1 MSQDDAMQIED
12 NEDMATARQD
22 GNVGN
27 ADSADTEVAPVDA
40 MELIDSLVRWRDEL
54 TDLLEQLPTEAFERL
69 ILRVLGKDGVSGIDV
84 SHAKDTIEGTGV
96 FGGGGFLSFRV
107 SFRCI
112 RGGKRISSA
121 EVEDFRRGVMVGR
134 ADKGLLITT
143 GKFTQE
149 AVLKAASDR
158 APEIRLIDGEELV
171 GKLKELQ
178 LGVRTEMVVVER
190 VIIETEWFGSV

>member
-1 MSQDDAMQIED
+1 MSHEELMHFDGEAPAAAMDGGSPQISQ
-12 NEDMATARQD
+12 T
-22 GNVGN
+22 
-27 ADSADTEVAPVDA
+27 PVDA
-40 MELIDSLVRWRDEL
+40 QELVEGLLRWREEL
-54 TDLLEQLPTEAFERL
+54 TDLLEQLPTDAFERL
-69 ILRVLGKDGVSGIDV
+69 ILQLLAKDGVSDIDV
-84 SHAKDTIEGTGV
+84 GHANDTIEGTGV

-121 EVEDFRRGVMVGR
+121 EVDDFRRGVMVGR

-178 LGVRTEMVVVER
+178 LGLRTEQVLVER
-190 VIIETEWFGSV
+190 VIIETAWFGEL

>member
-1 MSQDDAMQIED
+1 MSQEELIKIEA
-12 NEDMATARQD
+12 EAPATAPD
-22 GNVGN
+22 
-27 ADSADTEVAPVDA
+27 DSGQALAQAPVDA
-40 MELIDSLVRWRDEL
+40 QELVEGLLRWRDEL
-54 TDLLEQLPTEAFERL
+54 TDMLEQLPTDAFERL
-69 ILRVLGKDGVSGIDV
+69 ILQLLARDGVSDIDV
-84 SHAKDTIEGTGV
+84 GHANDIIEGTGV

-121 EVEDFRRGVMVGR
+121 EVDDFRRGVMLGR

-143 GKFTQE
+143 GRFTQE

-178 LGVRTEMVVVER
+178 LGVRTEQVLVER
-190 VIIETEWFGSV
+190 VIIETAWFGEL

>member
-1 MSQDDAMQIED
+1 MSQEELIKIEA
-12 NEDMATARQD
+12 EAPATAPDD
-22 GNVGN
+22 GGQ
-27 ADSADTEVAPVDA
+27 ALAEAPVDA
-40 MELIDSLVRWRDEL
+40 QELVEGLLRWRDEL
-54 TDLLEQLPTEAFERL
+54 TDMLEQLPTDAFERL
-69 ILRVLGKDGVSGIDV
+69 ILKLLARDGVSDIDV
-84 SHAKDTIEGTGV
+84 GHANDTIEGTGV

-121 EVEDFRRGVMVGR
+121 EVDDFRRGVMLGR

-143 GKFTQE
+143 GRFTQE

-178 LGVRTEMVVVER
+178 LGVRTEQVLVER
-190 VIIETEWFGSV
+190 VIIETAWFGEL

>member
-1 MSQDDAMQIED
+1 MSHDELMHLDGEAP
-12 NEDMATARQD
+12 ATAIDGGSPQIRQR
-22 GNVGN
+22 
-27 ADSADTEVAPVDA
+27 PVDA
-40 MELIDSLVRWRDEL
+40 QELVEGLLRWRDEL
-54 TDLLEQLPTEAFERL
+54 TDLLEQLPTDAFERL
-69 ILRVLGKDGVSGIDV
+69 ILQLLAKDGVSDIHVG
-84 SHAKDTIEGTGV
+84 HAKDTIEGTGV

-107 SFRCI
+107 TFRCI

-121 EVEDFRRGVMVGR
+121 EVDDFRRGVMVGR

-178 LGVRTEMVVVER
+178 LGLRTEQVLVER
-190 VIIETEWFGSV
+190 VIIETAWFGEL

>member
-1 MSQDDAMQIED
+1 MSQDDVMQIE
-12 NEDMATARQD
+12 NSEDMATVQQD
-22 GNVGN
+22 GNVG
-27 ADSADTEVAPVDA
+27 AVDAADTDVAPVDA

-190 VIIETEWFGSV
+190 VIIETEWFGNV

>member
-1 MSQDDAMQIED
+1 MSQDDVMQIED

>member
-1 MSQDDAMQIED
+1 MNHDELMQIED
-12 NEDMATARQD
+12 AAPASAQD
-22 GNVGN
+22 DGGGPAINQ
-27 ADSADTEVAPVDA
+27 APVDPQ
-40 MELIDSLVRWRDEL
+40 ELVEGLLRWRDEL
-54 TDLLEQLPTEAFERL
+54 TDMLEQLPTDAFERL
-69 ILRVLGKDGVSGIDV
+69 ILQLLDRDGVNDIDV
-84 SHAKDTIEGTGV
+84 GHANDTIEGTGV

-121 EVEDFRRGVMVGR
+121 EVDDFRRGVMLGR

-178 LGVRTEMVVVER
+178 LGVRTEQVLVER
-190 VIIETEWFGSV
+190 VIIETAWFGEL

>member
-1 MSQDDAMQIED
+1 MSQEELIKIEA
-12 NEDMATARQD
+12 EAPATAPDD
-22 GNVGN
+22 GGQ
-27 ADSADTEVAPVDA
+27 ALAQAPVDA
-40 MELIDSLVRWRDEL
+40 QELVEGLLRWRDEL
-54 TDLLEQLPTEAFERL
+54 TDMLEQLPTDAFERL
-69 ILRVLGKDGVSGIDV
+69 ILQLLARDGVSDIDV
-84 SHAKDTIEGTGV
+84 GHANDIIEGTGV

-121 EVEDFRRGVMVGR
+121 EVDDFRRGVMLGR

-143 GKFTQE
+143 GRFTQE

-178 LGVRTEMVVVER
+178 LGVRTEQVLIER
-190 VIIETEWFGSV
+190 VIIETAWFGEL

>member
-1 MSQDDAMQIED
+1 MSQEEVIKIEA
-12 NEDMATARQD
+12 EAPATAPDD
-22 GNVGN
+22 GGQ
-27 ADSADTEVAPVDA
+27 ALAEAPVDA
-40 MELIDSLVRWRDEL
+40 QELVEGLLRWRDEL
-54 TDLLEQLPTEAFERL
+54 TDMLEQLPTDAFERL
-69 ILRVLGKDGVSGIDV
+69 ILQLLARDGVSGIDV
-84 SHAKDTIEGTGV
+84 GHANDIIEGTGV

-121 EVEDFRRGVMVGR
+121 EVDDFRRGVMLGR

-143 GKFTQE
+143 GRFTQE

-178 LGVRTEMVVVER
+178 LGVRTEQVLVER
-190 VIIETEWFGSV
+190 VIIETAWFGEL

>member
-1 MSQDDAMQIED
+1 MSQDELIKIEEESAQ
-12 NEDMATARQD
+12 ND
-22 GNVGN
+22 GRPQV
-27 ADSADTEVAPVDA
+27 SQAPVDA
-40 MELIDSLVRWRDEL
+40 EELVEGLLRWRDEL
-54 TDLLEQLPTEAFERL
+54 TDMLEQLPTDAFERL
-69 ILRVLGKDGVSGIDV
+69 ILQLLAKDGVSDIDV
-84 SHAKDTIEGTGV
+84 GHANDTIEGTGV

-121 EVEDFRRGVMVGR
+121 EVDDFRRGVMLGR
-134 ADKGLLITT
+134 TDKGLLITT

-178 LGVRTEMVVVER
+178 LGVRTEQVMVER
-190 VIIETEWFGSV
+190 VIIETAWFGEL

>member
-1 MSQDDAMQIED
+1 MSQDELIKIEEESAQ
-12 NEDMATARQD
+12 ND
-22 GNVGN
+22 GRPQV
-27 ADSADTEVAPVDA
+27 SQAPVDA
-40 MELIDSLVRWRDEL
+40 EELVEGLLRWRDEL
-54 TDLLEQLPTEAFERL
+54 TDMLEQLPTDAFERL
-69 ILRVLGKDGVSGIDV
+69 ILQLLAKDGVSDIDV
-84 SHAKDTIEGTGV
+84 GHANDTIEGTGV

-121 EVEDFRRGVMVGR
+121 RGRRLPRGGVMLGR
-134 ADKGLLITT
+134 TDKGLLITT

-171 GKLKELQ
+171 GKMKELQ
-178 LGVRTEMVVVER
+178 LGVRTEQVMVER
-190 VIIETEWFGSV
+190 VIIETAWFGEL

>member
-1 MSQDDAMQIED
+1 MSHEELMHFDGEAPV
-12 NEDMATARQD
+12 TAPED
-22 GNVGN
+22 GNLEI
-27 ADSADTEVAPVDA
+27 SQAPVDA
-40 MELIDSLVRWRDEL
+40 QELVEGLLRWRDEL
-54 TDLLEQLPTEAFERL
+54 TDMLEQLPTDAFERL
-69 ILRVLGKDGVSGIDV
+69 ILQLLAKDGVSDIDV
-84 SHAKDTIEGTGV
+84 SHANDTIEGTGV

-121 EVEDFRRGVMVGR
+121 EVDDFRRGVMLGR

-178 LGVRTEMVVVER
+178 LGVRTEQVLVER
-190 VIIETEWFGSV
+190 VIIESAWFGEL

>member
-1 MSQDDAMQIED
+1 MLETRTVEMNGLDGQQMDAQDAILDAQ
-12 NEDMATARQD
+12 QD
-22 GNVGN
+22 
-27 ADSADTEVAPVDA
+27 SPVDEA
-40 MELIDSLVRWRDEL
+40 VDAQELLESIVRWRDEL
-54 TDLLEQLPTEAFERL
+54 TDTLEQMPTEAFERL
-69 ILRVLGKDGVSGIDV
+69 ILRVLDKDGVSGIAV
-84 SHAKDTIEGTGV
+84 SHANDTIEGTGV
-96 FGGGGFLSFRV
+96 FGGGGFLTFRV

-171 GKLKELQ
+171 GKLKDLS
-178 LGVRTEMVVVER
+178 LGVRTEQVMVER
-190 VIIETEWFGSV
+190 VIIETDWFGQV

>member
-27 ADSADTEVAPVDA
+27 ADSADTDVAPVDA

>member
-1 MSQDDAMQIED
+1 MSQDDVMQIANTED
-12 NEDMATARQD
+12 LATVQQD
-22 GNVGN
+22 GNLGTVD
-27 ADSADTEVAPVDA
+27 AADTDVVPVDA

-69 ILRVLGKDGVSGIDV
+69 ILRVLDKDGVSGIDV
-84 SHAKDTIEGTGV
+84 SHANDTIEGTGV

-178 LGVRTEMVVVER
+178 LGVRTERVVVER
-190 VIIETEWFGSV
+190 VIIETDWFGDV